1 MEDFPTL
8 QGPRNSTMGLEVI
21 SPSVV
26 VEQDGEKTLKTKI
39 ESNASFMHFRKSWGR
54 VRSIGDIFNV
64 RFEMAQGIVFV
75 LDCISQSNACQDSTV
90 NHKPAHHKFFKTEKA
105 RKPAEKYIQV
115 EKVFY
120 HKYH

>member
-39 ESNASFMHFRKSWGR
+39 ESNASFMHFRKS
-54 VRSIGDIFNV
+54 
-64 RFEMAQGIVFV
+64 
-75 LDCISQSNACQDSTV
+75 
-90 NHKPAHHKFFKTEKA
+90 
-105 RKPAEKYIQV
+105 
-115 EKVFY
+115 
-120 HKYH
+120 